1 MAVRPYIHPVKGFK
15 MKKNRLIENTTRDEV
30 EPLMNTFNDLIQRI
44 KESIKEKE
52 DALQLAV
59 SATQIQK
66 QIVDKLENAIHVK
79 SEFLAKMSHEIR
91 TPMNGI
97 IGMTELALD
106 TDLSDEQR
114 EYLEMIRASSESLL
128 GIINDILDFSK
139 IEAGKMDIN
148 PVDFTFRDSLEETV
162 ESLAYQAH
170 QKGLELTY
178 QVQSGIPEDVIGDPL
193 RLCQII
199 VNLLGNAIKFTE
211 CGEII
216 LEVKKEW
223 ERADETLL
231 HFLVSDTGIGIPDD
245 KKETIFDVFSQVDQ
259 SSTREFE
266 GTGLGLTISASLTRM
281 MGGEIWLESPSIYH
295 KEILKSNEEN
305 NREQIGGPGATFH
318 VKIRLKLQKQ
328 ILQPPQI
335 VEFSEIKDYRILIV
349 DDNITNLHFLRES
362 MRSLGFSPEIAADG
376 QIALK
381 ILQEGLREKQPFQLV
396 LLDRRMPKIDGFE
409 LAEQIKK
416 TPGIAESILMMLT
429 SVGERGDAKRCRNLG
444 ISGYLTKPIR
454 TNELIDAIRMLIGY
468 HKKAAESCPLVTRHS
483 LREARLRFANLLK
496 SGTAQTASIFNILLV
511 EDNLINQK
519 LTRRLLE
526 KKGHRVKVANNGK
539 EALNAWENNTFDL
552 ILMDVLMP
560 EMDGFEATS
569 EIRNREKESGGHTP
583 IVALTANAM
592 KGDRERCLE
601 TGMDD
606 YLAKPVRGNKLLE
619 LVYKWATQ
627 SPSGE

>member
-1 MAVRPYIHPVKGFK
+1 

-44 KESIKEKE
+44 KESIQEKE
-52 DALQLAV
+52 EALQLAV
-59 SATQIQK
+59 NATQIQK

-106 TDLSDEQR
+106 TDLTDEQR
-114 EYLEMIRASSESLL
+114 EYLEMIHTSSESLL

-139 IEAGKMDIN
+139 IEAGKMDIH

-193 RLCQII
+193 RIRQII

-259 SSTREFE
+259 SSTRKFE

-281 MGGEIWLESPSIYH
+281 MGGEIWVESPSIYYQD
-295 KEILKSNEEN
+295 ILKNNEEN
-305 NREQIGGPGATFH
+305 NREPIGGPGATFH

-328 ILQPPQI
+328 ILQPPQP

-454 TNELIDAIRMLIGY
+454 TNELIDAIKMLIGY
-468 HKKAAESCPLVTRHS
+468 HKKAEKKCPLVTRHS
-483 LREARLRFANLLK
+483 LREARLRFANLLE
-496 SGTAQTASIFNILLV
+496 SDATQTAAVFDILLV

-526 KKGHRVKVANNGK
+526 KKGHRVQVANNGK

-569 EIRNREKESGGHTP
+569 EIRNREKETGGHTP

-619 LVYKWATQ
+619 LVYKWATK

>member
-1 MAVRPYIHPVKGFK
+1 
-15 MKKNRLIENTTRDEV
+15 MKKNRLVENTTRDEV
-30 EPLMNTFNDLIQRI
+30 GPLMNTFNDLIQRI

-52 DALQLAV
+52 EALQLAV
-59 SATQIQK
+59 NATQIQK

-97 IGMTELALD
+97 LGMTELVLD
-106 TDLSDEQR
+106 TDLSEEQR
-114 EYLEMIRASSESLL
+114 EYMEMIHSSSESLL

-139 IEAGKMDIN
+139 IEAGKMDIT
-148 PVDFTFRDSLEETV
+148 PVDFTFRDSLAEMI

-170 QKGLELTY
+170 QKGLELSY

-193 RLCQII
+193 RIRQVI

-211 CGEII
+211 RGEII

-231 HFLVSDTGIGIPDD
+231 HFFVSDTGIGIPDD
-245 KKETIFDVFSQVDQ
+245 KKDSIFDVFSQVDE
-259 SSTREFE
+259 SSTRKFE
-266 GTGLGLTISASLTRM
+266 GTGLGLAISANLTRM
-281 MGGEIWLESPSIYH
+281 MGGEIWVESPSIYH
-295 KEILKSNEEN
+295 QEILKHNEEN
-305 NREQIGGPGATFH
+305 NRELIGGPGATFH
-318 VKIRLKLQKQ
+318 VTIRLNLQKR
-328 ILQPPQI
+328 ILQPPQV

-362 MRSLGFSPEIAADG
+362 LNDLGLSAEIAING
-376 QIALK
+376 QTALK
-381 ILQEGLREKQPFQLV
+381 ILQKGLRDNRPFQLV
-396 LLDRRMPKIDGFE
+396 LLDRRMPKIDGFK

-454 TNELIDAIRMLIGY
+454 TNELIDAIKMLIGY
-468 HKKAAESCPLVTRHS
+468 HKKEPGSCPLVTRHS
-483 LREARLRFANLLK
+483 LREARLRFANLLE
-496 SGTAQTASIFNILLV
+496 SYTAQATSIFNILLV

-526 KKGHRVKVANNGK
+526 KKGHQVKVANNGK
-539 EALNAWENNTFDL
+539 EAINAWENNTFDL

-560 EMDGFEATS
+560 EMDGFEATLQ
-569 EIRNREKESGGHTP
+569 IRDREKKAGGHTP
-583 IVALTANAM
+583 IIALTANAM

-619 LVYKWATQ
+619 LVYKWAVKPTT
-627 SPSGE
+627 GE

>member
-1 MAVRPYIHPVKGFK
+1 

-30 EPLMNTFNDLIQRI
+30 EPLMNTFNDLIRRI
-44 KESIKEKE
+44 KESIQEKE
-52 DALQLAV
+52 EALQLAV

-106 TDLSDEQR
+106 TDLNDEQR
-114 EYLEMIRASSESLL
+114 EYLEMIHASSESLL

-328 ILQPPQI
+328 ILQPPQV

-362 MRSLGFSPEIAADG
+362 LSDLGISPEIAING
-376 QIALK
+376 QTALK
-381 ILQEGLREKQPFQLV
+381 ILQKGLRERRPFQLV

-454 TNELIDAIRMLIGY
+454 TNELIDAIKMLIGY

-483 LREARLRFANLLK
+483 LREARLRFANLLE
-496 SGTAQTASIFNILLV
+496 SSTSQSASIFNILLV

-539 EALNAWENNTFDL
+539 EALNAWKNNTFDL

-569 EIRNREKESGGHTP
+569 EIRIREKKTGGHTP

-627 SPSGE
+627 PPSGE

>member
-1 MAVRPYIHPVKGFK
+1 
-15 MKKNRLIENTTRDEV
+15 
-30 EPLMNTFNDLIQRI
+30 
-44 KESIKEKE
+44 
-52 DALQLAV
+52 
-59 SATQIQK
+59 
-66 QIVDKLENAIHVK
+66 
-79 SEFLAKMSHEIR
+79 
-91 TPMNGI
+91 
-97 IGMTELALD
+97 
-106 TDLSDEQR
+106 
-114 EYLEMIRASSESLL
+114 
-128 GIINDILDFSK
+128 
-139 IEAGKMDIN
+139 
-148 PVDFTFRDSLEETV
+148 
-162 ESLAYQAH
+162 
-170 QKGLELTY
+170 
-178 QVQSGIPEDVIGDPL
+178 
-193 RLCQII
+193 
-199 VNLLGNAIKFTE
+199 
-211 CGEII
+211 
-216 LEVKKEW
+216 
-223 ERADETLL
+223 
-231 HFLVSDTGIGIPDD
+231 
-245 KKETIFDVFSQVDQ
+245 
-259 SSTREFE
+259 
-266 GTGLGLTISASLTRM
+266 
-281 MGGEIWLESPSIYH
+281 
-295 KEILKSNEEN
+295 
-305 NREQIGGPGATFH
+305 
-318 VKIRLKLQKQ
+318 
-328 ILQPPQI
+328 
-335 VEFSEIKDYRILIV
+335 
-349 DDNITNLHFLRES
+349 
-362 MRSLGFSPEIAADG
+362 
-376 QIALK
+376 
-381 ILQEGLREKQPFQLV
+381 
-396 LLDRRMPKIDGFE
+396 MPKIDGFE